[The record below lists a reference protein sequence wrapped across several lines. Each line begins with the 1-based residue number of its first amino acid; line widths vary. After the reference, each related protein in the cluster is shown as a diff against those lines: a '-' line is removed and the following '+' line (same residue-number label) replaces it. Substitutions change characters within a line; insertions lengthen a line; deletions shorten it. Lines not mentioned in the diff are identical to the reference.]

1 MTYYATLSRTQMR
14 CFRRPRIAFQNN
26 TKSRTMMTMVVD
38 TSSVSAACSV
48 GRNQR
53 LANKRQG
60 AHRRY
65 PVLSLPSLGPSV
77 GLQNARRW
85 EWGGRRSRNAS
96 TRWQCFSRS
105 KFQLKSHRG
114 IKGAS
119 DRHKHQGNSS
129 PISLDR
135 RCDALVL

>member
-1 MTYYATLSRTQMR
+1 
-14 CFRRPRIAFQNN
+14 
-26 TKSRTMMTMVVD
+26 MVVD
-38 TSSVSAACSV
+38 TSSVSAAYSV

-60 AHRRY
+60 VHRCY
-65 PVLSLPSLGPSV
+65 PVLLSLPSLGPSV
-77 GLQNARRW
+77 GLQNTRRW
-85 EWGGRRSRNAS
+85 EGGAAATLQPVGNVSPG
-96 TRWQCFSRS
+96 QQ
-105 KFQLKSHRG
+105 FQLKSHQG

-129 PISLDR
+129 PIYLHRR